1 MKIWLDDIREAP
13 NGYNRTL
20 SVNET
25 KQLILDCENSDI
37 TIDELHLDHD
47 LGDYARDGGDA
58 IELVKWLAE
67 TERYYE
73 IKIHSMNIDGKQN
86 MQALI
91 NRYWT

>member
-25 KQLILDCENSDI
+25 KQLILDCEDSGMI
-37 TIDELHLDHD
+37 IDELHLDHD
-47 LGDYARDGGDA
+47 LGDYAYDGGDA

-67 TERYYE
+67 TERYYK
-73 IKIHSMNIDGKQN
+73 IKIHSMNIVGKQN